1 MDRID
6 TYDSLLLLL
15 NHFLCDS
22 HYGKNDLLLNAVA
35 YIIHAHKQMVLLLS
49 LTYTAHLHLGRV
61 RRPAVDNGLKEA
73 FMSGSSMLT
82 SVPAREKVK
91 MLELPLL

>member
-1 MDRID
+1 MGSIY

-22 HYGKNDLLLNAVA
+22 HYEKNGLLLNAVA
-35 YIIHAHKQMVLLLS
+35 YIISAHKHMVLLLS

-61 RRPAVDNGLKEA
+61 RRPAVDNGLNEA
-73 FMSGSSMLT
+73 FMSRSSMLT
-82 SVPAREKVK
+82 SAPASEKVK
-91 MLELPLL
+91 TLELPLV